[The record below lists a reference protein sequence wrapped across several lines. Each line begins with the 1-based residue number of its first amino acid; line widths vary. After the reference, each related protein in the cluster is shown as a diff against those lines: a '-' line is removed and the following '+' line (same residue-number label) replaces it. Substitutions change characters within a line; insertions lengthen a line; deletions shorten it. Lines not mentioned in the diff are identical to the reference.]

1 MIDSSRVVVF
11 GEFKIEKEQIG
22 FADVTVMV
30 DLIPIA
36 KVAISGIR
44 KSVQLLTEHLESDYK
59 LEELGL
65 SMDTKGSRIF
75 RDSGSLV
82 SIHTVTQ
89 KKLLQQANLVR

>member
-11 GEFKIEKEQIG
+11 GEFKVEKEQIG

-44 KSVQLLTEHLESDYK
+44 KTVQLLSENLESDYK
-59 LEELGL
+59 LEEIGL
-65 SMDTKGSRIF
+65 SMDTKDSRIF
-75 RDSGSLV
+75 RHSGRSV

-89 KKLLQQANLVR
+89 KKLLQQANLFK